1 MMAKT
6 GAAVISLDQCMN
18 LRKVR
23 SLVGSDVT
31 IGGNIDPINVMRFGT
46 PEDVHTEVNRL
57 LSENGNRRYV
67 VMTGCSIPPD
77 APLDNLLAAVQAVR
91 DYRFD

>member
-1 MMAKT
+1 MHKT
-6 GAAVISLDQCMN
+6 GASIISLDQCMD

-23 SLVGSDVT
+23 SLVGRDLA
-31 IGGNIDPINVMRFGT
+31 IGGNIDPINVMQFGM
-46 PEDVHTEVNRL
+46 PDAVRDEVSRL

-77 APLDNLLAAVQAVR
+77 TPLDNLLAAVQAVR
-91 DYRFD
+91 AFRFK